1 MSSSAL
7 AKFIRRVL
15 VMCFYLY
22 IHIQAPN
29 VLHRFRSAFVAG
41 TAKLRTMPDT
51 RNSDRRCEAPQGGAI
66 KQLEPRNSDRRCEAP
81 QGGAIKQLE
90 PRNSDRRC
98 EAPQGGAIR
107 TAELLNSD
115 RRCVAPQGGA
125 I

>member
-22 IHIQAPN
+22 IHIQDPN
-29 VLHRFRSAFVAG
+29 GLHRFRSDFVAG

-66 KQLEPRNSDRRCEAP
+66 KDAGPAELRPEVRSAARRSDQRSLDLRNSDRRCEAP
-81 QGGAIKQLE
+81 Q
-90 PRNSDRRC
+90 
-98 EAPQGGAIR
+98 
-107 TAELLNSD
+107 
-115 RRCVAPQGGA
+115 
-125 I
+125 